1 MKNPREGSVPPSLP
15 ASVQTG
21 IPKLPSARSKTQSE
35 SETSLPVRMLGSGTA
50 NPDSSL
56 LQKPSSKLSKL
67 KMFSSKDSL
76 DSRDDDKSEIGKTV
90 RTQKI
95 PGYSVSASNNFSPME
110 NSGSHI
116 PSSTSQSKLST
127 IIPHRSADSMPHH
140 SPASSIPSG
149 ASGIPSGRL
158 LPSTPQD
165 SSRLKTM
172 REKSVSPRR
181 SQKSPNRSVEPAVQS
196 RARDA
201 TSRQETNARRS
212 SCSSTAPVSSK
223 MPVPR
228 SDQTGS
234 NIRPPSA
241 CRSAQS
247 TAEKKTP
254 RKTGIASAKTRQ
266 PGKGSGIP
274 AASSPSGSSIISMDS
289 VSSSSST
296 LPRNAKSAKGTKENF
311 GSADKLLLPSGSKTA
326 NAMKAVMLG
335 ASSSKSE
342 LKPPMVSTK
351 RSSDSSMEESLEA
364 TSSLTR
370 LPVAGYQKS
379 LQEQKSSKSA
389 PKISY
394 GKSSLE
400 SLAVKGAEKEPVC
413 PGTPVQTTTDDSNG
427 ATKET
432 GPGLTKNSRMPRY
445 SSQLP
450 RGSQPGLSNRTP
462 SSGRRISN
470 SVQPLS
476 EKRLDEP
483 QRKLTLDSSSQE
495 DVNNNQNEAFISEG
509 FSNEN
514 ICNSAETKEI
524 NSRLDHSQSQKTG
537 KKYNCV
543 SSESNPEATS
553 PNIDLPIVRMD
564 GLAAQGWK
572 SRTDE
577 LKNTSKSN
585 NNSSSATED
594 LDIASALAPRSPVA
608 HAMENAKS
616 ESSNAPNYKVET
628 KGVKT
633 DRRNAFVMDGGIK
646 EGGSDQKK
654 SSTSSENSEPEN
666 LSAFEV
672 KPMEPITRCVPLSG
686 GIGGLSR
693 GQTHRK
699 LPALPSQNRMLFDPS
714 FPQGQRY
721 FGTSDDSL
729 NMGLIDA
736 EAGYMSDGDF
746 LFGSSHLDRLNC
758 RFVNNDGM
766 LQYKPNHHSVE
777 EIPNAW
783 KRNKN
788 KAESKDDDR

>member
-1 MKNPREGSVPPSLP
+1 M
-15 ASVQTG
+15 SVQTG

-35 SETSLPVRMLGSGTA
+35 SETSLPVRLLGSGTA
-50 NPDSSL
+50 NPESSL

-76 DSRDDDKSEIGKTV
+76 DSRDDDKSESGKTP
-90 RTQKI
+90 RPQKI

-116 PSSTSQSKLST
+116 PSSTSQSKLSM
-127 IIPHRSADSMPHH
+127 IIPHRSADSLPHH

-165 SSRLKTM
+165 GSRLKTM

-181 SQKSPNRSVEPAVQS
+181 SQKSPNRSVDPAPQS
-196 RARDA
+196 RARDG
-201 TSRQETNARRS
+201 TSRQESNARRS
-212 SCSSTAPVSSK
+212 SCSSTAPASSK
-223 MPVPR
+223 MPIPR

-274 AASSPSGSSIISMDS
+274 AASSPSGSSVISMDS
-289 VSSSSST
+289 VSSTSST
-296 LPRNAKSAKGTKENF
+296 LPRNTKSAKGAKENF

-335 ASSSKSE
+335 ASSSRSE

-351 RSSDSSMEESLEA
+351 RSSDSSVEESLEA

-370 LPVAGYQKS
+370 LPVAGYQRS

-389 PKISY
+389 PKIS
-394 GKSSLE
+394 SLE
-400 SLAVKGAEKEPVC
+400 SLAVKGAEKQPFC

-427 ATKET
+427 MTKET

-462 SSGRRISN
+462 SSGRRISD

-495 DVNNNQNEAFISEG
+495 DVNNNQNEAFMSEAL
-509 FSNEN
+509 SKEN

-524 NSRLDHSQSQKTG
+524 NSRLDHSKSQKTG

-553 PNIDLPIVRMD
+553 SNSDLPVVRMD
-564 GLAAQGWK
+564 GLAAEGWK
-572 SRTDE
+572 SPLRTDE
-577 LKNTSKSN
+577 LKNISKSKAPN
-585 NNSSSATED
+585 NNSTSATGD
-594 LDIASALAPRSPVA
+594 LDTASSLASRSPVAA

-628 KGVKT
+628 KGVKA
-633 DRRNAFVMDGGIK
+633 DRRNAFVMDGGVK
-646 EGGSDQKK
+646 EGATDQKK
-654 SSTSSENSEPEN
+654 ASTSSENSEPEN

-672 KPMEPITRCVPLSG
+672 KPMEPITRCVQLSG

-693 GQTHRK
+693 GQNHRR

-729 NMGLIDA
+729 NMGLNDA

-783 KRNKN
+783 KRNKD